1 MALWW
6 HHSLIRCLVAGKTY
20 QAAARLTRWLAITTI
35 TPKFQCSITR
45 IKEAWV
51 SSIHQDTIKKI
62 DREMQE
68 LTRRCKI
75 SQCMEVSN
83 MEWTWDS
90 QWSTMSTRLW
100 DCKTTQTL
108 KAISVNSQW
117 ISQKWQVTKG
127 IKCPVCR
134 KETCNQQISRC
145 NLVNTAAAAP
155 WATMATSNLCVLEVW
170 ITFKIAKIWKV
181 WAHRRWAV
189 ASHTKARTII
199 KVNRKRV
206 ARSNWTT

>member
-1 MALWW
+1 MAPWCR
-6 HHSLIRCLVAGKTY
+6 HSQTNWLAAGKTY

-45 IKEAWV
+45 IKGAWV
-51 SSIHQDTIKKI
+51 RSIHQDFIKKI

-68 LTRRCKI
+68 PTRRCKI

-90 QWSTMSTRLW
+90 QWLTMSTLLW

-134 KETCNQQISRC
+134 RGTCNRQISRC
-145 NLVNTAAAAP
+145 NLVNTATAAP
-155 WATMATSNLCVLEVW
+155 WATMATSNLCVLVAW
-170 ITFKIAKIWKV
+170 ITFKIAKIWKE
-181 WAHRRWAV
+181 WAHRRWAAV
-189 ASHTKARTII
+189 SHTKAPTII
-199 KVNRKRV
+199 KMNRKRV